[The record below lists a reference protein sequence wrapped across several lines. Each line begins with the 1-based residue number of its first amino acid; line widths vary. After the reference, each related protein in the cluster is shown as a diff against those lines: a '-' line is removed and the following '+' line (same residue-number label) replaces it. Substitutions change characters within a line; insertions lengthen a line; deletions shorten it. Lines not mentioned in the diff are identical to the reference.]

1 MRRSLLLAAI
11 ALAAAAAPAAGTNPS
26 DRKADVDAQLSR
38 VHDKIAAL
46 QARESTLK
54 SEIATVTTRIRALEG
69 RVGGAQARLE
79 PLERDLELH
88 QERLAHLTALFELQ
102 TQRLRFLRSQYT
114 VALAR
119 LDRRLIDLY
128 ESDESSTLS
137 AVFSARSLSQLL
149 DDLEFLRLAARGDK
163 QIAQEVEQAREDARV
178 ARLATKRTRVG
189 VASATRVI
197 SARAAQVREVRDEL
211 LTREYTVARERQ
223 RKQGV
228 LSGLTKAEREEV
240 AEAESLSKVSAQLAA
255 KIRAAESSAPP
266 SAPPSAAPSAAGL
279 IWPVNGPITS
289 PFGWRWGRMHEGIDI
304 GVGYGTPIHA
314 AAAGTVVYAGW
325 LGGYGNLVVV
335 DHGGSIS
342 TAYGHQSAIAVSQ
355 GQQVAQGQVLGYVG
369 CTGHCFG
376 PHLHF
381 EVRIN
386 GSAVDPLGYL

>member
-1 MRRSLLLAAI
+1 MLAVV
-11 ALAAAAAPAAGTNPS
+11 AAAAPAAGTNPS
-26 DRKADVDAQLSR
+26 QRKVDVDAQLAR

-54 SEIATVTTRIRALEG
+54 GEIAAVTTRIRRFEG
-69 RVGGAQARLE
+69 AVGGAQARLA
-79 PLERDLELH
+79 PLEQDLELH

-102 TQRLRFLRSQYT
+102 TQRLGFLRREYA

-119 LDRRLIDLY
+119 LDRRLIELY
-128 ESDESSTLS
+128 EGDEVGTLG
-137 AVFSARSLSQLL
+137 VLISARSLSQLI
-149 DDLEFLRLAARGDK
+149 DDLEFLRLVTQGDK
-163 QIAQEVEQAREDARV
+163 QIAREVEQARDDARI
-178 ARLATKRTRVG
+178 ARLTTRRTRVG

-197 SARAAQVREVRDEL
+197 EARTAQVREVRDRL
-211 LTREYTVARERQ
+211 LAGEYAVARERE
-223 RKQGV
+223 RKQGA
-228 LSGLTKAEREEV
+228 LAGLTKAEREEV
-240 AEAESLSKVSAQLAA
+240 AEAESLSRVSAQLAA
-255 KIRAAESSAPP
+255 KIRAAEASAPP
-266 SAPPSAAPSAAGL
+266 SSAPSSAPPSAAGL

-304 GVGYGTPIHA
+304 GVGYGTPIHSA
-314 AAAGTVVYAGW
+314 ASGAVVYAGW

-335 DHGGSIS
+335 DHGGGIS
-342 TAYGHQSAIAVSQ
+342 TAYGHQSALAVSS
-355 GQQVAQGQVLGYVG
+355 GQQVSQGQVLGYVG